1 MNSILRFWKDIVEEA
16 DRITAR
22 KLDPRD
28 NFWLN
33 NDDVHGNDFLV
44 EENDDLG
51 LSPDG
56 ECAILP

>member
-1 MNSILRFWKDIVEEA
+1 MSKLFQRWKEWIEELEA
-16 DRITAR
+16 EKRNI
-22 KLDPRD
+22 DPRD